1 MNMVVDE
8 GAKVADQLLTMAI
21 RALDYCPP
29 VDIEFAHYL
38 AALLT
43 VDREVAPDDS
53 RFDYRTTI
61 AATFKSYGIE
71 PPKTAVDSTGCW
83 KSFDDSRPI
92 TYSKTHFESMLR
104 DEQEVFRFI
113 WENRQTL
120 GIDDRGYIEV
130 ISVRSSTRQG
140 PDGFSL
146 RETVCE
152 YIQIAEL
159 LRQKLG

>member
-1 MNMVVDE
+1 
-8 GAKVADQLLTMAI
+8 
-21 RALDYCPP
+21 
-29 VDIEFAHYL
+29 
-38 AALLT
+38 
-43 VDREVAPDDS
+43 
-53 RFDYRTTI
+53 
-61 AATFKSYGIE
+61 
-71 PPKTAVDSTGCW
+71 
-83 KSFDDSRPI
+83 
-92 TYSKTHFESMLR
+92 MLR

-113 WENRQTL
+113 WENRQAL

-159 LRQKLG
+159 FGAEVKTVLGFELPDGMSTKQRLRAYGGGVLVFDQYGRIKYHVERRLDDVKSQQARLVYLWINGYLDQPTDARNQFASIHRARAQCR